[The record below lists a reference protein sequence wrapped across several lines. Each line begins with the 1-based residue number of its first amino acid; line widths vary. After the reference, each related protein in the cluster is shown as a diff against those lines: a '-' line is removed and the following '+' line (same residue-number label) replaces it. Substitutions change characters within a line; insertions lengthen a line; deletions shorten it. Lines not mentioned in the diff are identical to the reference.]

1 MELFNDQKYDKL
13 SKYHSEM
20 MNEVQSQ
27 LALRQVMGKQTFAQ
41 KQKRFFIVARLAV
54 CLLVENGPLN
64 GFLPSGLAC
73 IAGEIML
80 VKGDFMGLDH
90 LPHSFTHFA
99 LLTCYEGIHCLC
111 KQDI

>member
-1 MELFNDQKYDKL
+1 
-13 SKYHSEM
+13 M

-27 LALRQVMGKQTFAQ
+27 PDGLLCLAPSNGQTFAQ

-90 LPHSFTHFA
+90 LPHSFR
-99 LLTCYEGIHCLC
+99 
-111 KQDI
+111 

>member
-1 MELFNDQKYDKL
+1 MKFRVNPSDGLL
-13 SKYHSEM
+13 C
-20 MNEVQSQ
+20 
-27 LALRQVMGKQTFAQ
+27 LALPSNGQTFAQ

-90 LPHSFTHFA
+90 LPHSFR
-99 LLTCYEGIHCLC
+99 
-111 KQDI
+111 